1 MKSSAPFSK
10 LALLALVGGL
20 ALTATSGQAAQAA
33 AAFSAYN
40 PAGAYT
46 GDPAYAQSRAQA
58 RREPAHRVIQESV
71 GKVGTGQN
79 LPYPDRP
86 YGDPDVP

>member
-1 MKSSAPFSK
+1 MNHSTLTNK
-10 LALLALVGGL
+10 LAVLALFGGL
-20 ALTATSGQAAQAA
+20 ALTATSAQAA
-33 AAFSAYN
+33 RAVSSYN

-58 RREPAHRVIQESV
+58 LPAPARRVIERNVAPQAPSH
-71 GKVGTGQN
+71 N

-86 YGDPDVP
+86 YGDPDRW